1 MATDTDHRAYC
12 SHLRHL
18 SGFSSDPQYEIQDV
32 SISELVNHG
41 SISFGRFAV
50 ETLEWEKRSVFSHNR
65 YQEELEKFKAPGIVA
80 QKKAYFEEYYRKI
93 RAAKK
98 LQSEE
103 QEISQSDPCEDKLSC
118 TSQVQSSAETCNSNE
133 VKNSDGNSPIAISVE
148 KMSGHQDIIAE
159 SNKGKFKG
167 KSLVTGIQ
175 KDNYKGGVMKRV
187 QKSNNTLHSAGGQCL
202 EKAAK
207 IPASSAKTYSKSSI
221 PNRAVSVSLN
231 LNASKLKAR
240 TLPFEVKGNVPLA
253 KEEKM
258 VNNRT
263 MRDAAKLPDKGKEL
277 TGDDGSGSRS
287 VMGEK
292 AAHLLQR
299 NVKCQNIAVH
309 KNPTRV
315 QSSTKVP
322 QPEVSRHIPAT
333 SSNTKINVDKANLKF
348 GLKNK
353 TPSRHA
359 NVTNRVNNLSVE
371 RFVRER
377 PSAGVPGRTLQSSS
391 RNMTQRSGQSENQ
404 KPKIISI
411 NRQTETNPNIR
422 VGKQMK
428 ETRAVNG
435 RVPNT
440 ATKSSSS
447 SNKAASPKLE
457 KKAMSRVNCQFSAPT
472 SGGREQRNKLPTWR

>member
-12 SHLRHL
+12 SHLRHP
-18 SGFSSDPQYEIQDV
+18 SGFSSEPQYEVQDV

-98 LQSEE
+98 LQSVE
-103 QEISQSDPCEDKLSC
+103 QEINQSDPCEDKLSC
-118 TSQVQSSAETCNSNE
+118 TSQVQNSAEICNSNE
-133 VKNSDGNSPIAISVE
+133 LMNSDGTSQITISVE

-159 SNKGKFKG
+159 SNKGK
-167 KSLVTGIQ
+167 SLVTGIQ
-175 KDNYKGGVMKRV
+175 KDNYEGGVIKMV
-187 QKSNNTLHSAGGQCL
+187 QKSKNTLDLAGHECV

-207 IPASSAKTYSKSSI
+207 IPASSAKTYSKSSL
-221 PNRAVSVSLN
+221 PNRVVSVSLN
-231 LNASKLKAR
+231 LNANKLKAR
-240 TLPFEVKGNVPLA
+240 TLPSEVKGTVPLA
-253 KEEKM
+253 KVKKM

-263 MRDAAKLPDKGKEL
+263 RRDAAKLPEKGKAL
-277 TGDDGSGSRS
+277 TGDDGSGSRRS

-299 NVKCQNIAVH
+299 NVKCKNAAVH

-315 QSSTKVP
+315 QSSTKVS
-322 QPEVSRHIPAT
+322 QPEVSRQIPVT
-333 SSNTKINVDKANLKF
+333 CSNTKINLDKANLNF
-348 GLKNK
+348 GLKSK
-353 TPSRHA
+353 TTSRHA

-371 RFVRER
+371 R
-377 PSAGVPGRTLQSSS
+377 PSTGVSGKTLQSSS
-391 RNMTQRSGQSENQ
+391 RYMTQRSGQSENQ

-422 VGKQMK
+422 IGTQMK
-428 ETRAVNG
+428 ETRSVNG
-435 RVPNT
+435 RVPNAATT
-440 ATKSSSS
+440 ASSSA
-447 SNKAASPKLE
+447 NKATSYKLE
-457 KKAMSRVNCQFSAPT
+457 KNVMSSVNRQFSAPT
-472 SGGREQRNKLPTWR
+472 SGRKEQRNKLPSWR